1 MSEINT
7 NKKISKEQKT
17 AMAKNIRL
25 RIDELGLKQKDVAE
39 KLGVDPVC
47 VSYWCAEPTSDNNIQ
62 RIPNTLQVIAL
73 SQLLKCSA
81 DYILGLTTDTTTDPD
96 TKAVIEYTGLPEKA
110 LEQLHEFSSSVHDA
124 YVLGSVLETSNLL
137 FFDTIINQLF
147 EKNIFQDI
155 VLYACELM
163 FESTL
168 LVEGGEQILN
178 DDNTGLNFRF
188 YQSDLECDVQRLK
201 ISEILSRITD
211 FCDER
216 AKQKE
221 KYNSLMKRFNS
232 EKKHDLEGVFLK
244 FNLDKEQQSI
254 FDKYFRASDGN
265 EEGDEN
271 G

>member
-1 MSEINT
+1 MSFSS
-7 NKKISKEQKT
+7 ISKIENEITPPTIAQINLYQEHFHCSLDYLT
-17 AMAKNIRL
+17 
-25 RIDELGLKQKDVAE
+25 GHTTVKDVE
-39 KLGVDPVC
+39 
-47 VSYWCAEPTSDNNIQ
+47 
-62 RIPNTLQVIAL
+62 L
-73 SQLLKCSA
+73 SKMS
-81 DYILGLTTDTTTDPD
+81 
-96 TKAVIEYTGLPEKA
+96 EYTGLSEKA

-124 YVLGSVLETSNLL
+124 YVLESVLETSNLL

-147 EKNIFQDI
+147 ENNIFQDI
-155 VLYACELM
+155 VLYACKLM

-201 ISEILSRITD
+201 ISEILSRLTD

-221 KYNSLMKRFNS
+221 KYNSLMKRYNS
-232 EKKHDLEGVFLK
+232 EKMHDLEGVFSK
-244 FNLDKEQQSI
+244 FNLDKKQQNI

>member
-1 MSEINT
+1 MANVAQAKLCVKGYGKNFKALRENARLTQEQLGKILMYSSKTISNIESE
-7 NKKISKEQKT
+7 Q
-17 AMAKNIRL
+17 RL
-25 RIDELGLKQKDVAE
+25 PSNE
-39 KLGVDPVC
+39 
-47 VSYWCAEPTSDNNIQ
+47 
-62 RIPNTLQVIAL
+62 
-73 SQLLKCSA
+73 QLLSYKNHFNVSL
-81 DYILGLTTDTTTDPD
+81 DYLTGHTTVTDVELS
-96 TKAVIEYTGLPEKA
+96 KMSEYTGLSEKA